1 MFFNCDVSRRF
12 TDLLQEPYM
21 YTKSHILK
29 QLTSEKSQ
37 EQVILNV
44 CIAPLHALGTD
55 CCIAGSQTFITST
68 ILLGCP
74 GNSVAFF
81 MGLKIHVCIVTATT
95 SLISAANISWL

>member
-37 EQVILNV
+37 EQDLY
-44 CIAPLHALGTD
+44 
-55 CCIAGSQTFITST
+55 
-68 ILLGCP
+68 
-74 GNSVAFF
+74 
-81 MGLKIHVCIVTATT
+81 
-95 SLISAANISWL
+95 